1 MFPATRSLVEYMRES
16 EPEFYEEPAAH
27 EDRFDPQV
35 LQLQIKKKRQLEMIK
50 KMLEQGGYE
59 DLARMTTL
67 RRRDF
72 DADVEE

>member
-1 MFPATRSLVEYMRES
+1 MPDDR
-16 EPEFYEEPAAH
+16 AAH

-50 KMLEQGGYE
+50 RMLSQAGYE

-67 RRRDF
+67 RRREF